1 MKKILSLVLSLLIVI
16 PMFAFGGYAAEPL
29 DIRELEAKGQQH
41 IYVGSKWAAQP
52 PVLDGVIGEGEY
64 QTSAEAKFKNA
75 ESYLS
80 GAHHHISYD
89 ADYIYIGV
97 KLDGDKAYKD
107 GVCGYRVNLAFPTS
121 GGFSDF
127 YSRVEIGVFSDENG
141 DMIPSVRFYD
151 QYNGRAAYIFT
162 LDSAVVADA
171 VRGRD
176 KTTRTTCY
184 EIAIDKAVLQR
195 EAGVVMTE
203 RVLFFTTL
211 INALGSYEYRLEIDS
226 ATAAGIAAAY
236 PEHSQPQDSWV
247 GHVIHFSDQ
256 PAESEKIDT
265 VDGAAVK
272 LVKDDVFSLRFKTT
286 VDKSYL
292 DGLVA
297 EKGKDNVKV
306 GILMAEKSFLEASGG
321 VLTLEKAEEMG
332 SEYSL
337 VNIVSNVDNAYESTD
352 DAYSFVG
359 SVRGISDETGE
370 YFAVGYVKA
379 GDQVTYASHVSERT
393 VAGVAYA
400 ALRDISKSKA
410 EGYGQTLKVANN
422 KEAPSTALAAYTLNT
437 PYAEAEQNALYR
449 MASGFNLSILPYF
462 RDIVARQEGD
472 IRVATSN
479 VYFHHFRVVYPNAT
493 EAEKQAAVDN
503 HVKSMM
509 EIDADVLCLQE
520 VSDKMY
526 GSYDYKYQT
535 RLNPRLRQK
544 GYTEAAATVGEFP
557 AGSTSSNL
565 VGVNYTP
572 IWYRANVLTLEACEH
587 VFYTSVGYN
596 PDGGLS
602 SSKSFT
608 WALFTEKATGK
619 QFIAISTHMTWAGDA
634 VVSNIL
640 RKLDASEV
648 MMKVSEL
655 EKKYN
660 VPIMVMGDFNSD
672 PTTDPYK
679 VMLGGNLVNAKT
691 VAKDVINGAYAT
703 YHTFPTLS
711 NKTAGRYTP
720 LLGKAIDHIFVS
732 REGLNIKNYQTLISD
747 NIISSSDHIPL
758 SIDFTIN

>member
-1 MKKILSLVLSLLIVI
+1 MKKILSLALSLLIVI
-16 PMFAFGGYAAEPL
+16 PLFAFSGYAAEPL
-29 DIRELEAKGQQH
+29 DIRELDSKGQQH
-41 IYVGSKWAAQP
+41 IYVGSRWTSQP
-52 PVLDGVIGEGEY
+52 PVLDGVINEGEY
-64 QTSAEAKFKNA
+64 QVSADAEFKDPENFNDVFH
-75 ESYLS
+75 Y
-80 GAHHHISYD
+80 ISYD

-97 KLDGDKAYKD
+97 KIEKDRAFKD
-107 GVCGYRVNLAFPTS
+107 GVSGYQFNLAFPTA

-127 YSRVEIGVFSDENG
+127 YSRAEINIISDAQGNMVTKAG
-141 DMIPSVRFYD
+141 FYD
-151 QYNGRAAYIFT
+151 QYNGRNPYKFT
-162 LDSAVVADA
+162 IDSAVVSEA

-176 KTTRTTCY
+176 RSTVTTCY
-184 EIAIDKAVLQR
+184 EVAIDKAKLQW
-195 EAGVVMTE
+195 ETGAVMTD
-203 RVLFFTTL
+203 RVLFFTKL
-211 INALGSYEYRLEIDS
+211 ITALGTYDYRLDIDS
-226 ATAAGIAAAY
+226 ATKNAIAAAY

-247 GHVIHFSDQ
+247 GHVIHFSDA
-256 PAESEKIDT
+256 PAESEKITT
-265 VDGAAVK
+265 VDGAAVR
-272 LVKDDVFSLRFKTT
+272 LIKDDVFSLRFKTM
-286 VDKSYL
+286 VDKAYL
-292 DGLVA
+292 DGVVT
-297 EKGKDNVKV
+297 EKGSDNVKV
-306 GILMAEKSFLEASGG
+306 GVLIAEKSFLEASGG
-321 VLTLEKAEEMG
+321 VLTLEKAGEIG
-332 SEYSL
+332 KEYNV
-337 VNIVSNVDNAYESTD
+337 VNIVAAIDAAYETTD

-359 SVRGISDETGE
+359 SVRGITDERGE

-379 GDQVTYASHVSERT
+379 GDEIIYAPDMRERT

-400 ALRDISKSKA
+400 ALRDISLSKVD
-410 EGYGQTLKVANN
+410 GYGENIRVARNV
-422 KEAPSTALAAYTLNT
+422 EVSSTALGAYTLFT
-437 PYAEAEQNALYR
+437 PYGEAEQNALYR

-462 RDIVARQEGD
+462 RDIVAKQEGD

-479 VYFHHFRVVYPNAT
+479 VYFHHFRVVYPNGT

-526 GSYDYKYQT
+526 GKYDYKYQT
-535 RLNPRLRQK
+535 RLYPKLREN
-544 GYTEAAATVGEFP
+544 GYTEAEATVREFP

-565 VGVNYTP
+565 AGVNYTP
-572 IWYRANVLTLEACEH
+572 IWYRADVLTLEACEH

-602 SSKSFT
+602 SSKSYT

-619 QFIAISTHMTWAGDA
+619 QFIAVSTHMTWAGDA

-648 MMKVSEL
+648 MIKVSEL
-655 EKKYN
+655 EQKYN

-711 NKTAGRYTP
+711 NNAAGRYMP
-720 LLGKAIDHIFVS
+720 LIGLAIDHIFVS
-732 REGLNIKNYQTLISD
+732 GEGLNIKNYQTLISD